1 MPAYG
6 PSMMEQPSERFL
18 YGDPADMKKLRSA
31 PYDAKKNCWVPD
43 AQEVFIE
50 AEIKAKKGD
59 QVTVTTRT
67 GNTITVK
74 ASQIQDMNPPKFAC
88 AEDMVNM
95 TFLNEASVINNLRTR
110 YVNTLIYTYSGLFCV
125 VINPFM
131 RLPIYG
137 ENVVKIY
144 RGKRK
149 QEVPPHLFSVAD
161 GAYMNMRGERVCQSM
176 LITGESGA
184 GKTENTKKV
193 IAYFA
198 TVGAS
203 QTAGEADPSAKKVT
217 LEDQIVQTNPVLE
230 AFGNA
235 KTVRNNNSS
244 RFGKFIRIHFDQK
257 GILAGGD
264 IETYLL
270 EKSRVI
276 KQLPGMERG
285 YHIFFQLSSNGV
297 PGTTDRLLLK
307 KDPSFYR
314 FVKEGVYDVA
324 GLDDGEEFRATD
336 EAFDILNFAADEKEN
351 IYKMCAAILWFGNSR
366 FAQRGEQGELESI
379 EEMQK
384 VGRLF
389 GIDADEFGNAIC
401 KPRVKVGAEF
411 VTKGQTAD
419 QCMNAV
425 GALSKSVYD
434 RVFRFIVQK
443 CNQTLETDKERA
455 YFIGVLDIAGFEI
468 FELNSFEQLCINY
481 TNEKLQQFFN
491 HHMFVQEQEEYKQE
505 QIEWE
510 FVDFGMD
517 LQACLDLIEKKM
529 GILSMLE
536 EECVMPKASDKT
548 YLDKMNGQHLGK
560 NPKYGKPKPSK
571 KKYEAH
577 FELGHYAGPVGYN
590 VTAWLEK
597 NKDPVNETAVKV
609 FKASKNALLS
619 HIWSDYLT
627 AEEQAEQKGGKKKKG
642 GSFMTVSAVHR
653 EQLDH
658 LMHTLHE
665 TYPHFVRCIIPNE
678 VKTGGIIDG
687 PLVYNQLT
695 CNGVLEGIRICQK
708 GFPNKQI
715 FSDLVERYRIL
726 AASVFADGTFIEG
739 KEASRLL
746 LEATGLPKASY
757 GIGLTKVFFKAG
769 TLAKLEELREDKINA
784 TITGIQ
790 SVIRGRKQRQIFE
803 KLYAGRQACDI
814 IQRNIR
820 SFFKLRHD
828 GWYKMYGAIK
838 PQLTGAKAE
847 EMLEVKTKELE
858 EASKALETKRKQ
870 RDVLEKQI
878 NDILAEKEDIQNLLS
893 SEGSVVRE
901 AAEERVRILGKE
913 FNELQSEHKELEE
926 HWEDIS
932 ESSKTLQIGRDRAQ
946 AEVDKMKKKIE
957 DLEQKLSEH
966 EKSKQGEEE
975 SLREKE
981 DVVANNQDK
990 IAHLLKEKKRLEE
1003 LNAQTLDDLAA
1014 EEEKASQLSKLKIRL
1029 EQTLD
1034 DLEDDLAHERRIVM
1048 EVEKVKLRVT
1058 NDLQRVLDDIQE
1070 TENLKMELEEK
1081 FKKKEFELNA
1091 AHSAT
1096 EDESG
1101 QASVLTKKFKE
1112 MQRIIS
1118 ELEDDMEVERSA
1130 RVKAERAR
1138 ADLQRELDDVEG
1150 KLEETSGLSQNEAD
1164 KNKRREQDLLKIR
1177 RDLEETLATQDA
1189 EVSLLRKKH
1198 SDVLAEMSDQLDD
1211 LQKGKNKAEK
1221 DRDSLRRE
1229 AEDLNITFEALS
1241 KQKLQLEKA
1250 NKHLESTFISVTV
1263 KIEEHTHII
1272 SELQSFKTRLTAE
1285 NAELTR
1291 RLEESESTVNALRRN
1306 ESILKSQVEEAKRSL
1321 DEEIKAKNNT
1331 MAQLRSVQAEL
1342 LRFQE
1347 AIEEEQ
1353 ESRAGMQRE
1362 LSKLNAEVLMWKN
1375 KYESEVSGK
1384 MEESEEIKRKM
1395 ALRLAEAEEALDAAN
1410 ARCLSL
1416 DKTRMRL
1423 AAEVE
1428 DFHVEVEKAHT
1439 LASQLEKKQTLVDRQ
1454 IIEWK
1459 TKSEELSITL
1469 ERSQVESRTHQ
1480 AEMLKL
1486 RSMIEEISEAIEIQ
1500 RKESRVL
1507 HQDCSDLQDQL
1518 SGSGRAVSETEKA
1531 KRRLEVE
1538 LEDLRSAL
1546 DEAEGALEIEQGK
1559 VVRIQLELT
1568 QLKSD
1573 IDRRLSEKEEEFEST
1588 IKMHHRT
1595 IEQMNEQVD
1604 VESRGRAEALRQNNV
1619 LSGQLGE
1626 LEINLEG
1633 ATRANNDAKKLLAK
1647 LHTQLQEL
1655 QMTLDET
1662 SRMRSDMRDQVGLKD
1677 RYCST
1682 IQSEIEEVRRLL
1694 EDADRAR
1701 KLADASLSESHD
1713 RVSELTTQTSGLVT
1727 QRRKLE
1733 GDLDTLRAE
1742 LEEYINELRVT
1753 EEKSKRA
1760 VSDAG
1765 RMAEELR
1772 TEQDQNQ
1779 HMLKVKHNLEMTFKD
1794 LQQQLEEAEQSALK
1808 GGKRALAKV
1817 EERIRELEMQLSIIQ
1832 KQHQDDVKAL
1842 RKNDRSLKEFA
1853 AQDDENKKNQIRLQD
1868 LIEKLQSKIK
1878 MYKRQVEEAESSA
1891 GQSLSK
1897 YRHAQHEL
1905 EDAVE
1910 RMEMA
1915 EASLNKMRSRTTE
1928 THVVTRRHVGS
1939 GVRSAA
1945 PSAHFSGGHSAHYTS
1960 GGGGGAHYTSG
1971 GGAHLS
1977 IGGGSSSSTHTSR
1990 QVYGDEGAGGT
2001 TVVRRTVT
2009 RTTRR
2014 VVTSSDED

>member
-6 PSMMEQPSERFL
+6 PSMMDQPSERFL
-18 YGDPADMKKLRSA
+18 YGDPEDMKKLRSA

-74 ASQIQDMNPPKFAC
+74 AGQIQDMNPPKFAC

-198 TVGAS
+198 LVGAS
-203 QTAGEADPSAKKVT
+203 QTAGDADPSAKKVT

-244 RFGKFIRIHFDQK
+244 RFGKFIRIHFDQR

-276 KQLPGMERG
+276 AQLPGMERG
-285 YHIFFQLSSNGV
+285 YHIFFQLMSNGI
-297 PGTTDRLLLK
+297 PGTVERMLLK
-307 KDPSFYR
+307 KEPSFYK

-336 EAFDILNFAADEKEN
+336 EAFDILNFKADEKEN
-351 IYKMCAAILWFGNSR
+351 IYKMCSAILWFGNSR

-389 GIDADEFGNAIC
+389 GIDPDEFGNAIC

-419 QCMNAV
+419 QCLNAV

-590 VTAWLEK
+590 VTGWLEK

-619 HIWSDYLT
+619 DIWADYLT
-627 AEEQAEQKGGKKKKG
+627 AEEQAEQKGGGKKKKG

-726 AASVFADGTFIEG
+726 AASVFAEGTFIEG

-746 LEATGLPKASY
+746 LEATGLPKTSY

-769 TLAKLEELREDKINA
+769 TLAKLEEMREDKINA

-790 SVIRGRKQRQIFE
+790 SVIRGRKQRFIFE

-828 GWYKMYGAIK
+828 GWYRMYGAIK

-858 EASKALETKRKQ
+858 EAAKALTTKRKQ
-870 RDVLEKQI
+870 REDLEKQI

-901 AAEERVRILGKE
+901 AAEERVRILAKE

-932 ESSKTLQIGRDRAQ
+932 ESSKTLQIGKDRAQ

-975 SLREKE
+975 ALREKE

-1014 EEEKASQLSKLKIRL
+1014 EEEKAAQLSKLKIRL

-1034 DLEDDLAHERRIVM
+1034 DLEDDLTHERRIVT
-1048 EVEKVKLRVT
+1048 EVEKVKMRVS
-1058 NDLQRVLDDIQE
+1058 NDLQRIMDSITE
-1070 TENLKMELEEK
+1070 TENLKMELEER

-1091 AHSAT
+1091 AHSASD
-1096 EDESG
+1096 DEAG
-1101 QASVLTKKFKE
+1101 QAAVLSKKFKE
-1112 MQRIIS
+1112 MQRVIS
-1118 ELEDDMEVERSA
+1118 ELGDDMEVERSA
-1130 RVKAERAR
+1130 RVKSERSR

-1150 KLEETSGLSQNEAD
+1150 KLEETSGLSANEAD
-1164 KNKRREQDLLKIR
+1164 KNKRREQDLMKIR
-1177 RDLEETLATQDA
+1177 RDLEESLASQDA

-1198 SDVLAEMSDQLDD
+1198 ADVLAEMSDTLDD

-1229 AEDLNITFEALS
+1229 AEDLMITFEALS
-1241 KQKLQLEKA
+1241 KQKYQLEKA

-1272 SELQSFKTRLTAE
+1272 SELQSLKTRLTAE
-1285 NAELTR
+1285 NSELTR
-1291 RLEESESTVNALRRN
+1291 RLEESESNYNALKRG
-1306 ESILKSQVEEAKRSL
+1306 EAILKSQVEEAKRAL

-1342 LRFQE
+1342 QRFQE
-1347 AIEEEQ
+1347 TIEEEQ
-1353 ESRAGMQRE
+1353 EVRANAQRD
-1362 LSKLNAEVLMWKN
+1362 LSKVNAEVLMWKN

-1384 MEESEEIKRKM
+1384 MEESEDIKRKM

-1428 DFHVEVEKAHT
+1428 DFHIEVEKANT

-1454 IIEWK
+1454 IVEWK
-1459 TKSEELSITL
+1459 TKCDELTITL

-1486 RSMIEEISEAIEIQ
+1486 RSMIEEISEAIEMQ
-1500 RKESRVL
+1500 RKESRIL

-1518 SGSGRAVSETEKA
+1518 SGSGRAVAETEKA

-1573 IDRRLSEKEEEFEST
+1573 IDRRLAEKEEEFEST

-1633 ATRANNDAKKLLAK
+1633 ATRANNDAKKLLSR

-1662 SRMRSDMRDQVGLKD
+1662 IRMRGDMRDQVGLKD

-1682 IQSEIEEVRRLL
+1682 IQTEIEEVRRQL
-1694 EDADRAR
+1694 EDTDRAR

-1742 LEEYINELRVT
+1742 LEELINEHRQT
-1753 EEKSKRA
+1753 EEKAKRA
-1760 VSDAG
+1760 ISDAG

-1779 HMLKVKHNLEMTFKD
+1779 HMLKVKHNLELTFKD
-1794 LQQQLEEAEQSALK
+1794 LQQQLEEAEASALK

-1817 EERIRELEMQLSIIQ
+1817 EERIRELELQLSIIQ

-1878 MYKRQVEEAESSA
+1878 TYKRQVEEAESSA

-1897 YRHAQHEL
+1897 YRHAQHDL

-1915 EASLNKMRSRTTE
+1915 EASLNKMRTRTE

-1939 GVRSAA
+1939 GARSSA
-1945 PSAHFSGGHSAHYTS
+1945 PAAHFSGGHSAHFS
-1960 GGGGGAHYTSG
+1960 VG
-1971 GGAHLS
+1971 
-1977 IGGGSSSSTHTSR
+1977 GGGSSTTHHTTR
-1990 QVYGDEGAGGT
+1990 HVYGSGDEGAGGT
-2001 TVVRRTVT
+2001 TVIRRTVT
-2009 RTTRR
+2009 KRTTRR
-2014 VVTSSDED
+2014 VVTTSSDED